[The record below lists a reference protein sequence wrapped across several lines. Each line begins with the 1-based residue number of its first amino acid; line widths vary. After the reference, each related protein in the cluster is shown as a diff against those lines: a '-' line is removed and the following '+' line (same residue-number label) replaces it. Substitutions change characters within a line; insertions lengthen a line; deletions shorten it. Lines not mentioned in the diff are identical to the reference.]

1 LQRYRCS
8 NCGHLFRNE
17 RRERT
22 EEKTPLWLAYV
33 FNKQSVR
40 ELSETHTK
48 DRRTIKKELE
58 SYILPEKI
66 HTPRAVHLIVDAT
79 YFGDRLEDTSWCV
92 VVFRD
97 YYEKEDLW
105 WAYAHTETTSLYYEG
120 RQYLE
125 RLGYIIESVT
135 ADGFG
140 GIRQAFSGIP
150 YQMCHV
156 HMERLLR
163 KGTTR
168 NPLTEAGKVLRALT
182 LSLFD
187 TTSILFKQR
196 YTNYLNKYRTF
207 LNEKSFNTETGRS
220 EWTHE
225 RLRTASLS
233 IAIHLRYLFTYELN
247 RKIPTTSNALEAHFR
262 HINEVTAVHCGLSRP
277 QKQKLIST
285 ILLASTIAPSEE
297 KLREIFK
304 F

>member
-1 LQRYRCS
+1 ML
-8 NCGHLFRNE
+8 
-17 RRERT
+17 
-22 EEKTPLWLAYV
+22 
-33 FNKQSVR
+33 
-40 ELSETHTK
+40 ET
-48 DRRTIKKELE
+48 
-58 SYILPEKI
+58 YQLPEKK
-66 HTPRAVHLIVDAT
+66 HTPRSIHLIVDAT

-105 WAYAHTETTSLYYEG
+105 WTYAHTETTSAYYEG

-125 RLGYIIESVT
+125 KLGYTITSVT

-140 GIRQAFSGIP
+140 GIKQAFSGIP

-168 NPLTEAGKVLRALT
+168 TPHTEAGKVLRALT
-182 LSLFD
+182 LTLFK
-187 TTSILFKQR
+187 TTSALFKQR
-196 YTNYLNKYRTF
+196 YTQYLDKYHTF
-207 LNEKSFNTETGRS
+207 LNEKSFNIETGRS

-233 IAIHLRYLFTYELN
+233 VPIHMPYLFTYEAN
-247 RKIPTTSNALEAHFR
+247 MKIPTTSNALESHFR
-262 HINEVTAVHCGLSRP
+262 HINEVTAVHCGLSRT

-285 ILLASTIAPSEE
+285 ILLASTIAPTE
-297 KLREIFK
+297 KELREIFK
-304 F
+304 K

>member
-1 LQRYRCS
+1 
-8 NCGHLFRNE
+8 
-17 RRERT
+17 
-22 EEKTPLWLAYV
+22 
-33 FNKQSVR
+33 
-40 ELSETHTK
+40 LSETHTQ

-58 SYILPEKI
+58 LYQLPEKI
-66 HTPRAVHLIVDAT
+66 HTPSAIHLIVDAT

-97 YYEKEDLW
+97 FYKKEDLW
-105 WAYAHTETTSLYYEG
+105 WSYAHTETTSIYREG
-120 RQYLE
+120 RAYLE
-125 RLGYIIESVT
+125 KLGYTILSVT

-140 GIRQAFSGIP
+140 GIKQAFSGIP

-168 NPLTEAGKVLRALT
+168 TPQTEAGKVLRALT

-187 TTSILFKQR
+187 TTSTLFKQR
-196 YTNYLNKYRTF
+196 YKNYLDKYLSF
-207 LNEKSFNTETGRS
+207 LNEKSFNPFTGRS
-220 EWTHE
+220 DWTHD
-225 RLRTASLS
+225 RLRTSSLS
-233 IAIHLRYLFTYELN
+233 VYIHLPYLFTYESN
-247 RKIPTTSNALEAHFR
+247 IKIPTSSNALEAHFR
-262 HINEVTAVHCGLSRP
+262 HINEVTAVHCGLARP